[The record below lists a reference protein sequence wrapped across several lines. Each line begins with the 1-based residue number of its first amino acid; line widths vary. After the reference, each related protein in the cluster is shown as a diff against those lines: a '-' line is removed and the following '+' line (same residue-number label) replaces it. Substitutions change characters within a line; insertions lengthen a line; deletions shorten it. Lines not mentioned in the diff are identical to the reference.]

1 MSLQQTGRLRTYVH
15 TLLLQLLSLPACSSS
30 SSSCSCLPACT
41 RVTAQISCCPTA
53 CRPIARCACI
63 ASAAVQMWATC
74 NPGTAALVSRVPY
87 EPAAS
92 HSLLPPRSPSGAAS
106 SVDGAAVR
114 RPRLSVSL
122 SLCLPVRR
130 DIPKMKGHSPE
141 RAALTFVS
149 GKERTLWHVH
159 PSVNPSFYVSA
170 SRLWRPLDC
179 LSPPHA
185 PNLVFDCFFI
195 PPPHRSRHRP
205 SAMRANAT
213 HAWLFG
219 WAAHRFI
226 ACAAAPPL

>member
-1 MSLQQTGRLRTYVH
+1 MSLQQTGRLHTYVD
-15 TLLLQLLSLPACSSS
+15 TLLLQLPSLPACSSS

-92 HSLLPPRSPSGAAS
+92 HSLPPRSPPGAAS

-122 SLCLPVRR
+122 CLSAGPARHPQDERTQSRAGGPDLRFWKSTHAVARPSFRQPVLLCLSVEALAPV
-130 DIPKMKGHSPE
+130 G
-141 RAALTFVS
+141 
-149 GKERTLWHVH
+149 
-159 PSVNPSFYVSA
+159 
-170 SRLWRPLDC
+170 
-179 LSPPHA
+179 LSE
-185 PNLVFDCFFI
+185 
-195 PPPHRSRHRP
+195 P
-205 SAMRANAT
+205 SART
-213 HAWLFG
+213 KS
-219 WAAHRFI
+219 RF
-226 ACAAAPPL
+226 